1 MDRIREDIRNN
12 SLQRFYLLYGE
23 EDFLKNLYREKL
35 TAAICPDKEG
45 INYNSYT
52 GKDISLNEV
61 ISVSETLP
69 FFADRRLI
77 VINNSEWFKNTNQV
91 ADYLKDAPETS
102 YFIFVESIADKR
114 KSLYKFVSENGYCCE
129 IGVQKID
136 YIKRSV
142 AAALKHRKLLIT
154 ESVCDYFVTKVGTDM
169 GRVNSELDKLTA
181 YCLEQKEVT
190 KEDVDTICTEIPDGK
205 IYRMIDSM
213 MLGDST
219 RALELYYELVLAH
232 EEPRSIFTRLI
243 FSYYN
248 FYQTLLLAS
257 EGQNKAY
264 IVKLTGIRDFMVDK
278 YLRLRRSVTIDK
290 LRQIVEEGL
299 DMDRRIKSG
308 ELNDR
313 FAIEIFVV
321 KFSNM

>member
-1 MDRIREDIRNN
+1 M
-12 SLQRFYLLYGE
+12 YGE

-35 TAAICPDKEG
+35 TSAICPDKEG
-45 INYNSYT
+45 INYNSYS
-52 GKDISLNEV
+52 GKDTSLNDV
-61 ISVSETLP
+61 MSVSETLP

-91 ADYLKDAPETS
+91 ADYLKNAPETS
-102 YFIFVESIADKR
+102 YFIFVESTVDKR

-129 IGVQKID
+129 IGVQKTD

-142 AAALKHRKLLIT
+142 AAALKQRKLLIT
-154 ESVCDYFVTKVGTDM
+154 ESVCEYFINKVGTDM
-169 GRVNSELDKLTA
+169 GRINSELDKLTA
-181 YCLEQKEVT
+181 YCYGQREVR
-190 KEDVDTICTEIPDGK
+190 KEDVDIICTEIPDGK

-213 MLGDST
+213 MQGDST
-219 RALELYYELVLAH
+219 KALELYYELILAH
-232 EEPRSIFTRLI
+232 EETRSIFTRLI

-248 FYQTLLLAS
+248 LYQTLLLSS
-257 EGQNKAY
+257 EGQSKSY

-278 YLRLRRSVTIDK
+278 YLRLRKSTSLDK
-290 LRQIVEEGL
+290 LRQIVEDGL

-313 FAIEIFVV
+313 FAIEIFIE
-321 KFSNM
+321 KYSNM